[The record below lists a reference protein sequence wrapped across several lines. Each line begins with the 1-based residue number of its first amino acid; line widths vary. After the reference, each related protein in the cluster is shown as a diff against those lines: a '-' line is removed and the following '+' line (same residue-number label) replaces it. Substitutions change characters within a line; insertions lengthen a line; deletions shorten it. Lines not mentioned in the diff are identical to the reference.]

1 MEIVPLASV
10 KTAPVKGDTAD
21 FLKTAPKVKVPAP
34 PVITRL
40 ITTPGNSVV
49 GLTPSVLVPEV
60 GSVSVKILP
69 VVKSSVDVP
78 AALRTPSATTLEEIT
93 PLVTTGA
100 PWSARPPVGS
110 TGRTFM

>member
-1 MEIVPLASV
+1 MVIVPLASV

-21 FLKTAPKVKVPAP
+21 FLKIDAKVNVPAP
-34 PVITRL
+34 PVITRF
-40 ITTPGNSVV
+40 TVTPGNSVV
-49 GLTPSVLVPEV
+49 GLTPSVLVPEA

-69 VVKSSVDVP
+69 VLRSSVDVP
-78 AALRTPSATTLEEIT
+78 AAVSTPRGTTLEEII

-110 TGRTFM
+110 TGRTLM